1 MIITLDGPSG
11 TGKSTLT
18 KEIAKALGF
27 SLLNTG
33 MLYRALTYYLFTNN
47 ILPNSEELKKI
58 IDSTKIDI
66 IFVNNEQRVIINGDD
81 YTKYINDIIVQKNVS
96 LYSVIPCFREKVTN
110 VFRESVNNNNI
121 VVEGRDIGTV
131 VFPNAEYKFYVV
143 CDIEIRAKRRL
154 TDLMNDN
161 QVITLEDV
169 KKSLQLR
176 DKIDSSREVSPLKCP
191 ENAVIIDTS
200 HSTIKQSLAEI
211 LSYIK

>member
-143 CDIEIRAKRRL
+143 CDIEIRAKRRYDEL
-154 TDLMNDN
+154 ISKGENVSFEEVLDDLKERDHRDKTREISPLVVCDDAIVIDSSNLSVN
-161 QVITLEDV
+161 QVIDKFLEY
-169 KKSLQLR
+169 
-176 DKIDSSREVSPLKCP
+176 LK
-191 ENAVIIDTS
+191 
-200 HSTIKQSLAEI
+200 
-211 LSYIK
+211 